1 MHSIRPLLASALVLA
16 LAAPAFARAP
26 NEVNVF
32 AWQATKAGAKPDVLV
47 GTMHVAVGANQKLP
61 AALLSRLKAASRFA
75 MEVDLK
81 SVQPAQVARYVT
93 LPATDSLKKQMKPAS
108 WAKLVALGSKHGLPA
123 EQIDHLAPW
132 YIGMAFLDITPPADQ
147 LMDAQLREA
156 AERGKVPQVFFETVD
171 DQFKALSSVARKEE
185 LAQLQE
191 LLDKPD
197 QPKEELAQ
205 LTKAYMG
212 GDLEGV
218 KKLLFEPDRVKQYPD
233 FYKKLFYDRNARWT
247 PKLASLLAK
256 DDAFVAVGLGHLI
269 GEKGLLAVLQKQ
281 GYKVEPLKL

>member
-1 MHSIRPLLASALVLA
+1 MHSIRPLLASLLTLA
-16 LAAPAFARAP
+16 LAAPAFARAS

-32 AWQATKAGAKPDVLV
+32 AWQATKAGAKPDILV
-47 GTMHVAVGANQKLP
+47 GTMHVAVGGGQHLP
-61 AALLSRLKAASRFA
+61 AALLAKLKTATRFA

-81 SVQPAQVARYVT
+81 SVNPASVAHYIT
-93 LPATDSLKKQMKPAS
+93 LAPTDSLKKQMKPAA
-108 WAKLVALGSKHGLPA
+108 WAKLVALGGKHGLEA
-123 EQIDHLAPW
+123 DQIDHLAPW

-147 LMDAQLREA
+147 LMDALLREA
-156 AERGKVPQVFFETVD
+156 AERGRLPTLFLETAD
-171 DQFKALSSVARKEE
+171 DQFKALSSVTRKEE

-191 LLDKPD
+191 LLDNPS

-218 KKLLFEPDRVKQYPD
+218 KKLLFEPDRIKQYPD

-247 PKLASLLAK
+247 PKLTAMLAK

-269 GEKGLLAVLQKQ
+269 GAKGLLAVLEKQ
-281 GYKVEPLKL
+281 GYKVTPLPL